1 MTSSRRWLLRLGARR
16 DSEVGGLLRSVMRKE
31 LRRGLELLLLLLLMD
46 LLRKMGSSDRVAWL
60 LLLAVRIRSLRMLR
74 MTRMVLKL
82 SRERRRRLLN
92 CRRRPLRMLLL
103 LLRDPSLLLLMLLL
117 LLLLLDRVLLN
128 LLSCELRF
136 GPPYLPTG
144 LNAVLVIGGGEV
156 LLLRGVVAL
165 VDGLVRGEGV
175 RVRLGGLGQP
185 NVRL

>member
-31 LRRGLELLLLLLLMD
+31 VRRGLELLLLLLLMD

-103 LLRDPSLLLLMLLL
+103 LLRDPSLLLLLL